1 MGCKSPVSM
10 SNITIKSLVK
20 HKGEVVRLSSGSSV
34 DQRHEPMNKN
44 VIGGMCNGMS
54 GPRIAKSFGPVACVN
69 GAVVCRRFNSLSG
82 EASNCGLRGLQCANH
97 LSGTPDSNV
106 RRIAVGGVSRRH
118 SSRGDE
124 LARGRTDSRSGE
136 GLKSIIIGTHSVDTS
151 INADRSARTSD
162 LCLIQLEDTST
173 FVGATTALKQT
184 A

>member
-1 MGCKSPVSM
+1 M
-10 SNITIKSLVK
+10 
-20 HKGEVVRLSSGSSV
+20 
-34 DQRHEPMNKN
+34 MNF
-44 VIGGMCNGMS
+44 
-54 GPRIAKSFGPVACVN
+54 R
-69 GAVVCRRFNSLSG
+69 
-82 EASNCGLRGLQCANH
+82 
-97 LSGTPDSNV
+97 
-106 RRIAVGGVSRRH
+106 GVSKGH